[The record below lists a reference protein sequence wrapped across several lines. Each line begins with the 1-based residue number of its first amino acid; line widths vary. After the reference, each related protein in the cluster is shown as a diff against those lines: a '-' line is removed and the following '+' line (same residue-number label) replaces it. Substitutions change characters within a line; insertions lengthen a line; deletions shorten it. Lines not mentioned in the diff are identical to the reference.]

1 MLKLLYDIIIE
12 GTRSTAKT
20 KLKKN
25 NKANTFFFAVHC
37 SVTFDC
43 FMVELYGTRAGPDQM
58 QLRGSCRMM
67 AQCRHTFRTSKTQST
82 QRFYVAPLV

>member
-1 MLKLLYDIIIE
+1 MILL
-12 GTRSTAKT
+12 SKVHAAQQKQ
-20 KLKKN
+20 KKN
-25 NKANTFFFAVHC
+25 NKANTFFFFAVHC